1 MSKRMLLLVLV
12 LVGCGVAATGQ
23 AQQFIYKWNDER
35 GQIKYSELPP
45 PAGVTYETVR
55 KPAGFGQENAQ
66 ARDLAKEQEELA
78 KKLAEEEAK
87 VQQQQQEQARKE
99 GDLRAKNCEV
109 AKKNVETLQSDRPV
123 VKTDA
128 QGNKVALDAQQ
139 REAELQK
146 ARKDQDYFCNP

>member
-1 MSKRMLLLVLV
+1 MSKRILLLVLM
-12 LVGCGVAATGQ
+12 LGGCGVGATAQ
-23 AQQFIYKWNDER
+23 AQQFIYKWTD
-35 GQIKYSELPP
+35 GQGQVQYTELPP
-45 PAGVTYETVR
+45 PTGVPYETVR
-55 KPAGFGQENAQ
+55 KPTGFGQESGQ
-66 ARDLAKEQEELA
+66 TRDLAKEQEELA

-87 VQQQQQEQARKE
+87 KQQQQQEQSRKE
-99 GDLRAKNCEV
+99 EDVRVKNCEI
-109 AKKNVETLQSDRPV
+109 ARKNVETLQSDRPI

>member
-12 LVGCGVAATGQ
+12 LGGCGIAVTGQ
-23 AQQFIYKWNDER
+23 AQQFIYKWNDEQ
-35 GQIKYSELPP
+35 GQIQYSELPP
-45 PAGVTYETVR
+45 PAGVPYETVR
-55 KPAGFGQENAQ
+55 KPAGFGQEGGQ
-66 ARDLAKEQEELA
+66 ARDLVKEQEELA
-78 KKLAEEEAK
+78 KKLAEEEANK
-87 VQQQQQEQARKE
+87 QEQQQEQAQKE
-99 GDLRAKNCEV
+99 QDVRVKNCEI
-109 AKKNVETLQSDRPV
+109 AKKNVETLQGDRPV